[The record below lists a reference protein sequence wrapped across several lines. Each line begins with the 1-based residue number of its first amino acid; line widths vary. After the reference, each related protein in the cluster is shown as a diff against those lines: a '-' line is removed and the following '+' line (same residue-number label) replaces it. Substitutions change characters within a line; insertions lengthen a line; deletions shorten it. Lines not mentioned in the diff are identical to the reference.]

1 VPFPPLPQPTRS
13 VTAARITTIVFIH
26 RSTAENGVQIPATSP
41 QPHLGDATRQRGVDT
56 QSVRLR
62 RDVNT
67 KAETLGSIPLF
78 EHVPSNRLERF
89 AMVSDELDVEA
100 GKVLCQEGRSAR
112 EFFVIVEG
120 NAEVTKEGRH
130 VRRLGPGDFFG
141 GAELVEHTPRATTVR
156 ALTPLRLVVFSSRGF
171 WSFMHEN
178 PELECKVLRAL
189 VLENVAVRK
198 IAESALRRQAELNEY
213 QALHDPLTG
222 LPNRVLFRDRVGQA
236 LLASRRDGGRVAVL
250 VMDLDRFKEVNDTL
264 GHHSGDALLA
274 ELGSR
279 LTAALRESD
288 TIARLGGDEFAVLL
302 PGHSDPLGVPHVM
315 ERIRQTVEQPVL
327 LHDLPLAIEASV
339 GVAFYPDHGNDV
351 DELLQRADIAMYEA
365 KASHSFYAFYDAA
378 SDTYTPARL
387 TLLAD
392 LRRAL
397 DERELTLH
405 YQPKACLRSGEVAA
419 VEALLRWE
427 HPERGLIFPDA
438 FIPAVQ
444 HTGLI
449 KPLTLYVIDEALR
462 QCCAWRE
469 RGVSLAVSV
478 NLAMRN
484 LVDIAFPDQVA
495 TLLYNHGL
503 EPRSL
508 ELEIT
513 ESTML
518 VNNSRAKLVLDRL
531 SAMGVRL
538 SLDDFGTGYSSLS
551 YLKRLPLDELKID
564 RSFVMNM
571 LEDEDDA
578 VIVRSTIDLGRNLG
592 LEVVAEGVET
602 EEMWA
607 RLQGLGCDV
616 AQGYYL
622 TSPVPAADLERW
634 LESRSLRSVA

>member
-1 VPFPPLPQPTRS
+1 
-13 VTAARITTIVFIH
+13 
-26 RSTAENGVQIPATSP
+26 
-41 QPHLGDATRQRGVDT
+41 LGDSSRQQRVDT
-56 QSVRLR
+56 EAVRLR

-78 EHVPSNRLERF
+78 ENVPRNRLERL
-89 AMVSDELDVEA
+89 AMVSEELDAEP

-112 EFFVIVEG
+112 EFFVIIEG
-120 NAEVTKEGRH
+120 HAEVAKEGEH

-141 GAELVEHTPRATTVR
+141 GAELVEHTLRATTVR
-156 ALTPLRLVVFSSRGF
+156 ALTPLRLLVFSSRGF

-178 PELECKVLRAL
+178 PDLECKVLRTL

-222 LPNRVLFRDRVGQA
+222 LPNRLLFRDRVGQA
-236 LLASRRDGGRVAVL
+236 LLACHRAGGRVAVL

-264 GHHSGDALLA
+264 GHHSGDALLT

-279 LTAALRESD
+279 LMGALRESD

-302 PGHSDPLGVPHVM
+302 PDQADPLGLPHVM
-315 ERIRQTVEQPVL
+315 ERIRQTVEKPILVQ
-327 LHDLPLAIEASV
+327 DLPLAIEASV
-339 GVAFYPDHGNDV
+339 GVAFYPDHGSGV

-378 SDTYTPARL
+378 NDTYSPARL
-387 TLLAD
+387 TLLAEV
-392 LRRAL
+392 RRAI
-397 DERELTLH
+397 DARELTLH
-405 YQPKACLRSGEVAA
+405 YQPKASLRSGEVTS
-419 VEALLRWE
+419 VEALVRWE
-427 HPERGLIFPDA
+427 HPIRGLIFPDA

-449 KPLTLYVIDEALR
+449 KPLTLYVIDEALG
-462 QCCAWRE
+462 QCRAWRDQ
-469 RGVSLAVSV
+469 GLSLSVSI

-484 LVDIAFPDQVA
+484 LVDVAFPDDVA
-495 TLLYNHGL
+495 SLLRKHDL
-503 EPRSL
+503 APQAL

-518 VNNSRAKLVLDRL
+518 ANTTRAKQVLDRL
-531 SAMGVRL
+531 SATGVRL

-571 LEDEDDA
+571 LENEDDA

-602 EEMWA
+602 EEMWG
-607 RLQGLGCDV
+607 RLRSLGCDV

-622 TSPVPAADLERW
+622 TCAVPAEELERW
-634 LESRSLRSVA
+634 LKSRALRSVA